1 MDVEIPR
8 HRHPIFK
15 RIFVLTLICLL
26 LVSALCGYWIYTA
39 PKLSSKAIHQDQS
52 TTEYLDANG
61 KVFYSNDRMPAKKVS
76 KAEFKNAKAMK
87 DALLSIED
95 RDFYKETG
103 TNPKRIAGAAYHDI
117 ESIVHQSS
125 GSVQGASTLTQQLI
139 KLSYFSTKA
148 KDRTLKRKVQEI
160 YLAERLNHGESK
172 DTILYA
178 YFNKVYLGN
187 GIHGFETAARYYF
200 QKSVDELSVPEA
212 ATLAGMV
219 QSPTAYD
226 PYRRPQLTK
235 SRRDTVL
242 KTMYANNKIS
252 KKQLKQFIATP
263 LKLTMPTYRTQIDK
277 LREQKKAKLANDYYV
292 SAVNSQL
299 YQSIGHSGNDTIMRV
314 QTPFE
319 PKIQK
324 AVNAAINS
332 QKYPSNNLQTAVVV
346 INNQNGQV
354 VALNGGRLN
363 SQQVVG
369 GYNRAITSSR
379 SSGSAIKPLLDYA
392 PVFDMFHSTPETRI
406 DDKPYNY
413 PGTNTAVHDWDNRY
427 QGAITMRSALV
438 GSRNIPAVE
447 NFVHV
452 GIENERALLNSLGMP
467 TKNVFAPIA
476 IGTNV
481 SPLAL
486 ADGYTALANNGVRT
500 LPQFATNV
508 VYQGQE
514 LKLKPRTMQLYAP
527 GAAYMT
533 TDILKGVF
541 SGQGTAQAA
550 KIDGIVQAG
559 KTGAADGGSAMP
571 KDALT
576 DAWFVGYSP
585 SYTVAVWT
593 GYDNPYNRKEYL
605 KTDDEN
611 ISQEIYK
618 KIMTEIV
625 NQPGYDKKA
634 DFKMPTDINKNNGV
648 LHWNNGDG
656 FANGVNQHLGFLSQ
670 ENQVNGTKDLLSD
683 QNVKGFFNH

>member
-1 MDVEIPR
+1 MDIER
-8 HRHPIFK
+8 LRRRHPIIK
-15 RIFVLTLICLL
+15 RFFILFFLAI
-26 LVSALCGYWIYTA
+26 LVVSGFCGYWIWTA

-52 TTEYLDANG
+52 TTEYLDATG
-61 KVFYSNDRMPAKKVS
+61 KVFYFNDRTPAKKVT
-76 KAEFKNAKAMK
+76 KAEFANAKVMK

-103 TNPKRIAGAAYHDI
+103 TNPKRIIGAAYHDAKGLI
-117 ESIVHQSS
+117 
-125 GSVQGASTLTQQLI
+125 GRGDNSVQGASTLTQQLI

-148 KDRTLKRKVQEI
+148 KDRTIKRKVQEI
-160 YLAERLNHGESK
+160 YLAERLNHDESK
-172 DTILYA
+172 SAILYA
-178 YFNKVYLGN
+178 YFNKIYLGN
-187 GIHGFETAARYYF
+187 GIHGFETASRYYF
-200 QKSVDELSVPEA
+200 QKPVDRLTVPEA

-226 PYRRPQLTK
+226 PYRRPKLTK
-235 SRRDTVL
+235 ARRNTVFIAMRSNGKL
-242 KTMYANNKIS
+242 S
-252 KKQLKQFIATP
+252 KKQLRQALNTP
-263 LKLTMPTYRTQIDK
+263 LKFDIPTYRTQIDK
-277 LREQKKAKLANDYYV
+277 LRAQKKAKLENDYYV

-299 YQSIGHSGNDTIMRV
+299 YQSIGHNGNDTVMRI

-319 PKIQK
+319 PKIQQ
-324 AVNAAINS
+324 AVNQAIKS
-332 QKYPSNNLQTAVVV
+332 QKFPSPHLQTAVVV

-406 DDKPYNY
+406 DDKPFNY
-413 PGTNTAVHDWDNRY
+413 PGTATVVHDWDNHY
-427 QGAITMRSALV
+427 QGSITMRQALV
-438 GSRNIPAVE
+438 ASRNIPAVE

-452 GIENERALLNSLGMP
+452 GIENERALLNSLGIP
-467 TKNVFAPIA
+467 TKNVYAPIA

-481 SPLAL
+481 SPLSI
-486 ADGYTALANNGVRT
+486 ADGYTALANQGIRVM
-500 LPQFATNV
+500 PQFAQSVT
-508 VYQGQE
+508 YQGQQM
-514 LKLKPRTMQLYAP
+514 KLTPRKIRLYAP

-533 TDILKGVF
+533 TDVLKGDF

-550 KIDGIVQAG
+550 RVPGIVQAG
-559 KTGAADGGSAMP
+559 KTGAADGGGSMP
-571 KDALT
+571 NDALT

-611 ISQEIYK
+611 ISQQIYNK
-618 KIMTEIV
+618 VMTAIS
-625 NQPGYDKKA
+625 NQPGYNKKA
-634 DFKMPTDINKNNGV
+634 DFAMPHDINKNGGV
-648 LHWNNGDG
+648 LHWNNNNG
-656 FANGVNQHLGFLSQ
+656 FANGINQHLSFLTQ
-670 ENQVNGTKDLLSD
+670 ENQVNGTKGLLTDISA
-683 QNVKGFFNH
+683 KGFFEK